1 MVIMAWR
8 PSQTRRSCTI
18 TPRLFKVA
26 QREMAIL
33 MQRSSFAMSSQPRNF
48 SFRSQVKQLQR
59 QKENLEDRLNS
70 NEIESRKLSR
80 QNDDLRAK
88 VDVLER
94 DKKSAEARIEKVKE
108 DSEAKLLKLR
118 EEKDTLE
125 DR

>member
-1 MVIMAWR
+1 MPSR
-8 PSQTRRSCTI
+8 PVQAASKL
-18 TPRLFKVA
+18 LF
-26 QREMAIL
+26 R
-33 MQRSSFAMSSQPRNF
+33 P
-48 SFRSQVKQLQR
+48 QVKQLQR
-59 QKENLEDRLNS
+59 QKENLEDRFNS

-125 DR
+125 DK

>member
-1 MVIMAWR
+1 
-8 PSQTRRSCTI
+8 
-18 TPRLFKVA
+18 
-26 QREMAIL
+26 MAIL
-33 MQRSSFAMSSQPRNF
+33 MQRSSFTMSSQPRNF

-59 QKENLEDRLNS
+59 QKENLDDRLNS